1 MRGLRS
7 IVNWR
12 TFLAGMVVG
21 YVVAWG
27 IHRAVL
33 FQTTEGWWV
42 EEVIPYLTPGW
53 SQPPKE

>member
-12 TFLAGMVVG
+12 TFLVGVAVG

-27 IHRAVL
+27 VHRAVM

-53 SQPPKE
+53 GRP